1 MLWFEEELNFE
12 EDKSFIL
19 EETFKKNKDLEK
31 IAERVLNLEPIDF
44 KSALKLYREGD
55 LFFLGELA
63 RRVKEKLHG
72 KKYYYTINRHIN
84 YTNICAI
91 DCKFCGYHKRLGE
104 EGGYTLEIDEILKTL
119 KETPELR
126 EVHIVGGLN
135 PKLPYEY
142 YIDLIRKI
150 RSAFPEIHIRAYTC
164 VEIDWLSKI
173 SGKSVKEVL
182 EELKSAGLNSIPGGG
197 AEVFSERIRTE
208 LYPKKISSER
218 WIEIAKTAHSLNIP
232 TNATLLF
239 GHIETDEEIIEHLI
253 KLREIQEE
261 TKGFYCFVPLAFIPE
276 GNSLSYLPG
285 PSAHKI
291 LKVIAISRIIL
302 NNFPH
307 IKAYWV
313 FLGVKLA
320 QVALLW
326 GADHFHGT
334 VIEEKISELMKGEP
348 VIRLSPLE
356 IQRLIREIGGEPVL
370 L

>member
-1 MLWFEEELNFE
+1 MLRFEEFSEFE
-12 EDKSFIL
+12 EDRSFIF
-19 EETFKKNKDLEK
+19 EEAFKENRDFER

-44 KSALKLYREGD
+44 GSALKLYQKGD

-63 RRVKEKLHG
+63 RKVKEKIHG
-72 KKYYYTINRHIN
+72 KRYYYTINRHIN

-91 DCKFCGYHKRLGE
+91 DCKFCGYHKRPGE
-104 EGGYTLEIDEILKTL
+104 EGGYTLDIDEILKKL
-119 KETPELR
+119 KETPQLR

-142 YIDLIRKI
+142 YVELISRI
-150 RSAFPEIHIRAYTC
+150 REAFPKIHIRAYTC
-164 VEIDWLSKI
+164 VEIDWLARI
-173 SGKSVKEVL
+173 SGKSVEEVL
-182 EELKSAGLNSIPGGG
+182 MELKKAGLNSIPGGG
-197 AEVFSERIRTE
+197 AEVFSERIRAE
-208 LYPKKISSER
+208 LYPTKISSER
-218 WIEIAKTAHSLNIP
+218 WIEIAKTAHKLGIP

-239 GHIETDEEIIEHLI
+239 GHIETDEEIIEHLF

-261 TKGFYCFVPLAFIPE
+261 TKGFYCFIPLAFIPK
-276 GNSLSYLPG
+276 NNQLSHLPE

-291 LKVIAISRIIL
+291 LRVIAISRIIL

-334 VIEEKISELMKGEP
+334 VIEEKISESMKGEP
-348 VIRLSPLE
+348 VIKLPPQE
-356 IQRLIREIGGEPVL
+356 IERLIREIGGEPVL

>member
-1 MLWFEEELNFE
+1 MWIKDFPRFTEERN
-12 EDKSFIL
+12 FIL
-19 EETFKKNKDLEK
+19 EETFKKNCELKDISEK
-31 IAERVLNLEPIDF
+31 VLNFESLDF
-44 KSALKLYREGD
+44 ESALKLYREGD

-63 RRVKEKLHG
+63 RRVKERIHS

-84 YTNICAI
+84 YTNICII
-91 DCKFCGYHKRLGE
+91 DCKFCGYHKKPGE
-104 EGGYTLEIDEILKTL
+104 EGGYTLEIDEILGKL
-119 KETPELR
+119 KETPQLR

-150 RSAFPEIHIRAYTC
+150 REAFPEIHIRAYTC
-164 VEIDWLSKI
+164 VEIDWLSRI
-173 SGKSVKEVL
+173 SGKSVERVL
-182 EELKSAGLNSIPGGG
+182 KELKEAGLNSIPGGG
-197 AEVFSERIRTE
+197 AEVFSERIRAE
-208 LYPKKISSER
+208 LYPAKIPSER
-218 WIEIAKTAHSLNIP
+218 WIEIAKTAHRLGIP

-239 GHIETDEEIIEHLI
+239 GHIETDEEMIKHLLI
-253 KLREIQEE
+253 LREIQEK
-261 TKGFYCFVPLAFIPE
+261 TKGFYCFIPLAFIPE
-276 GNSLSYLPG
+276 NNELSYLPG
-285 PSAHKI
+285 PSVHKI

-320 QVALLW
+320 QIALLW

-348 VIRLSPLE
+348 VIHLPPFE

>member
-1 MLWFEEELNFE
+1 MLRFKEFSEFE
-12 EDKSFIL
+12 EDRSFIF
-19 EETFKKNKDLEK
+19 EEAFKENRDFER

-44 KSALKLYREGD
+44 DSALKLYQKGD

-63 RRVKEKLHG
+63 RKVKEKIHG
-72 KKYYYTINRHIN
+72 KRYYYTINRHIN

-91 DCKFCGYHKRLGE
+91 DCKFCGYHKRPGE
-104 EGGYTLEIDEILKTL
+104 EGGYTLEIDEILEKL
-119 KETPELR
+119 KETPQLR

-142 YIDLIRKI
+142 YVELISRIRK
-150 RSAFPEIHIRAYTC
+150 SFPEIHIRAYTC
-164 VEIDWLSKI
+164 VEIDWLAKI
-173 SGKSVKEVL
+173 SGKSVEEVL
-182 EELKSAGLNSIPGGG
+182 MELKEAGLNSIPGGG
-197 AEVFSERIRTE
+197 AEVFSERIRAE
-208 LYPKKISSER
+208 LYPAKISSER
-218 WIEIAKTAHSLNIP
+218 WIEIAKTAHRLGIP

-239 GHIETDEEIIEHLI
+239 GHIETDEEMMEHLF

-261 TKGFYCFVPLAFIPE
+261 TKGFYCFIPLAFIPE
-276 GNSLSYLPG
+276 NNELSYLPG

-334 VIEEKISELMKGEP
+334 VIEEKISESMKGAP
-348 VIRLSPLE
+348 VIKLPPQE
-356 IQRLIREIGGEPVL
+356 IERLIREIGGEPVL

>member
-1 MLWFEEELNFE
+1 MLRFEDFSEFK

-19 EETFKKNKDLEK
+19 EEIFKKHRDFEK
-31 IAERVLNLEPIDF
+31 IAERVLNLEPLDF
-44 KSALKLYREGD
+44 DSALKLYQEGD

-63 RRVKEKLHG
+63 RRVKEKIHG

-91 DCKFCGYHKRLGE
+91 DCKFCGYHKRPGE
-104 EGGYTLEIDEILKTL
+104 EGGYTLEIDEILKKL
-119 KETPELR
+119 KETPQLR

-142 YIDLIRKI
+142 YVELIRRI
-150 RSAFPEIHIRAYTC
+150 REKFPKIHIRAYTC
-164 VEIDWLSKI
+164 VEIDWLSRI
-173 SGKSVKEVL
+173 SGKSVEEVL
-182 EELKSAGLNSIPGGG
+182 RELKETGLNSIPGGG
-197 AEVFSERIRTE
+197 AEVFSERIRAE
-208 LYPKKISSER
+208 LYPAKISSER
-218 WIEIAKTAHSLNIP
+218 WIEIAKTAHKLGIP

-239 GHIETDEEIIEHLI
+239 GHIETDEELIEHLFR
-253 KLREIQEE
+253 LREIQEE
-261 TKGFYCFVPLAFIPE
+261 TKGFYCFIPLAFIPE
-276 GNSLSYLPG
+276 NNELSYLPG
-285 PSAHKI
+285 PSAYKI
-291 LKVIAISRIIL
+291 LKVVAISRIIL

-334 VIEEKISELMKGEP
+334 VIEEKISEIMKGEP
-348 VIRLSPLE
+348 LIKLPSQE
-356 IQRLIREIGGEPVL
+356 IERLIREINGEPVL

>member
-1 MLWFEEELNFE
+1 MWFEELVEPERNL
-12 EDKSFIL
+12 IL
-19 EETFKKNKDLEK
+19 EEVFKRDKSLEK

-44 KSALKLYREGD
+44 DSALKLYRNGD
-55 LFFLGELA
+55 IFFLGELA
-63 RRVKEKLHG
+63 RKVKEKIHG
-72 KKYYYTINRHIN
+72 EKYYYTINRHIN
-84 YTNICAI
+84 YTNICVI
-91 DCKFCGYHKRLGE
+91 DCKFCGYHKRPGE
-104 EGGYTLEIDEILKTL
+104 EGGYTLSIDEILRKL

-135 PKLPYEY
+135 PELPYEY
-142 YIDLIRKI
+142 YVELIRRI
-150 RSAFPEIHIRAYTC
+150 RSSFPKIHIRAYTC
-164 VEIDWLSKI
+164 VEIDWLARISK
-173 SGKSVKEVL
+173 KSVEEVL
-182 EELKSAGLNSIPGGG
+182 SELKEAGLNSIPGGG
-197 AEVFSERIRTE
+197 AEVFSERIRAE
-208 LYPKKISSER
+208 LYPAKISSER
-218 WIEIAKTAHSLNIP
+218 WIEIAKTAHRLGIP

-239 GHIETDEEIIEHLI
+239 GHIETDEEIISHLFR
-253 KLREIQEE
+253 LREIQEE
-261 TKGFYCFVPLAFIPE
+261 TKGFYCFIPLAFIP
-276 GNSLSYLPG
+276 GNNKLSHLPG

-313 FLGVKLA
+313 FLGVGLA

-334 VIEEKISELMKGEP
+334 VIEEKISEAMKGEP
-348 VIRLSPLE
+348 VVKLPPLE